1 MPIDEKNM
9 NSKTINKE
17 IISLALPSM
26 LALMSE
32 PLMGIFDTMI
42 IGNYGTLELA
52 ATAGISAILSMSL
65 WLFNFLST
73 GTTSRIA
80 NYFGGKKYSFIGPYM
95 VRVMFISFLISLFL
109 ILIFLFFDKSLIELY
124 GFGEDTQP
132 LAIQYLKIRLLG
144 LPFTLL
150 LYAGIG
156 FYRGIQ
162 NAVVPMISSI
172 CSNAVN
178 LILDLLLIYGVK
190 GFLPEMGIQGA
201 AWATV
206 IAQLVGLFILVVDF
220 NRKKFSN
227 KFSFSWKSKSKDYS
241 KIFQTSGHLFF
252 RTFFLL
258 TSFLI
263 ASSVAARM
271 GTITLAA
278 HEISMKLWLLGS
290 FTIDSFAV
298 AGQALVG
305 KYKGGQKDDEIFAIL
320 VRYVIG
326 WGLIFGI
333 IFALIYGLFAGNIIR
348 LFTKDTAVIQTVGA
362 IFYLLIAMQP
372 ASAVTFVL
380 DGILIGMEETKY
392 LMRMM
397 IIASF
402 LFISISIISLINGYG
417 IGGIWLGLTL
427 LIIWRF
433 FTNLKPFVGIIF
445 KKRRYKLG

>member
-1 MPIDEKNM
+1 M

-32 PLMGIFDTMI
+32 PLMGIFDTML

-80 NYFGGKKYSFIGPYM
+80 IFFGAKKYSSIGSYL
-95 VRVMFISFLISLFL
+95 VRVLFIAFLISFFLVLF
-109 ILIFLFFDKSLIELY
+109 FLFFDKTLISLY
-124 GFGEDTQP
+124 GFGEDVQP

-150 LYAGIG
+150 LYTGIG

-162 NAVVPMISSI
+162 NAVVPMISSL
-172 CSNAVN
+172 CANAVN
-178 LILDLLLIYGVK
+178 LVLDILLIYGVK

-206 IAQLVGLFILVVDF
+206 IAQLIGLFILLVDSY
-220 NRKKFSN
+220 RKEFS
-227 KFSFSWKSKSKDYS
+227 KMFSFSWKSTSKDYS

-258 TSFLI
+258 AGFLI
-263 ASSVAARM
+263 ASSVAARI
-271 GTITLAA
+271 GNITLAA

-305 KYKGGQKDDEIFAIL
+305 KYKGGKKEDETFAIL
-320 VRYVIG
+320 LRYVMG

-333 IFALIYGLFAGNIIR
+333 LFALIYGFFGTTLIR
-348 LFTKDTAVIQTVGA
+348 LFTKDAAVIQTVS
-362 IFYLLIAMQP
+362 IILYLLIAMQP
-372 ASAVTFVL
+372 VSAITFVL
-380 DGILIGMEETKY
+380 DGILIGLEETRY
-392 LMRMM
+392 LMQMM
-397 IIASF
+397 IIGSL
-402 LFISISIISLINGYG
+402 LFISISIITLINDYG
-417 IGGIWLGLTL
+417 ILGIWSGLTL

-433 FTNLKPFVGIIF
+433 FTNLKPFVGVIF
-445 KKRRYKLG
+445 KKSRYELG